1 MNQSIV
7 SPNPQEQAVYEQL
20 ASSFVE
26 RVQKQEQAFVKTLE
40 PNEDYSLVH
49 VLPDGSIISIEN
61 LGFENPDM
69 LILDGVNDGNQNLR
83 MLVHVYQAQLLLIK
97 LKRETEITTQNR
109 ESKIGYQLHS
119 TNQTQ
124 NKNNGL

>member
-1 MNQSIV
+1 MDQSIT
-7 SPNPQEQAVYEQL
+7 PINPQDQALQGQL

-40 PNEDYSLVH
+40 PNEDYSLIH

-69 LILDGVNDGNQNLR
+69 LVINGVNEGDQKLR
-83 MLVHVYQAQLLLIK
+83 MLVHVYQAQLILIK
-97 LKRETEITTQNR
+97 LKRETEVQSENR

-119 TNQTQ
+119 TNQTSI
-124 NKNNGL
+124 